1 MELKKTVKY
10 DGKMKGLHMVDGQLV
25 DQNGEIVD
33 ILSVLHKAYGEIP
46 FDLST
51 TTKTEE
57 TINLDD
63 EEDDG
68 QYELDLN

>member
-10 DGKMKGLHMVDGQLV
+10 DGKLKGLHMVDGKLV
-25 DQNGEIVD
+25 DITGEILD
-33 ILSVLHKAYGEIP
+33 INEVFEKAYGDMP

-57 TINLDD
+57 KIDLD
-63 EEDDG
+63 EISGAATDG
-68 QYELDLN
+68 MKL

>member
-25 DQNGEIVD
+25 DQNGEIID
-33 ILSVLHKAYGEIP
+33 ILSVLHKAYGETP

>member
-10 DGKMKGLHMVDGQLV
+10 DGKLKGLHVVDDQLV
-25 DQNGEIVD
+25 DSTGEIID
-33 ILSVLHKAYGEIP
+33 INEIFKKAYGDMP

-57 TINLDD
+57 TIDLDEISGSATD
-63 EEDDG
+63 RMK
-68 QYELDLN
+68 L

>member
-10 DGKMKGLHMVDGQLV
+10 DGKLKGLHMVDGKLV
-25 DQNGEIVD
+25 DITGEILD
-33 ILSVLHKAYGEIP
+33 INEVFEKAYGDMP

-57 TINLDD
+57 TIDLD
-63 EEDDG
+63 EISGAATDG
-68 QYELDLN
+68 MKL

>member
-10 DGKMKGLHMVDGQLV
+10 DGKFKGLHIVDGKCMTQDDEIIDLV
-25 DQNGEIVD
+25 ALLE
-33 ILSVLHKAYGEIP
+33 KAYGSND

-57 TINLDD
+57 IIDID
-63 EEDDG
+63 EEFNSDFDM
-68 QYELDLN
+68 

>member
-10 DGKMKGLHMVDGQLV
+10 DGKMKGLHMVEGQLV
-25 DQNGEIVD
+25 DQNGEVVD
-33 ILSVLHKAYGEIP
+33 ILSVLQKAYGETP

-51 TTKTEE
+51 TTNTEE
-57 TINLDD
+57 TINLD

>member
-10 DGKMKGLHMVDGQLV
+10 DGKLKGLHMVDGKLV
-25 DQNGEIVD
+25 DITGEILD
-33 ILSVLHKAYGEIP
+33 INEVFEKAYGDMP

-57 TINLDD
+57 TIDLD
-63 EEDDG
+63 EISGAAIDG
-68 QYELDLN
+68 MKL